1 MSEPEDIIL
10 SCPAGIDACPVTA
23 EAKRLKEQCDQLSEL
38 SQVDPLTGLFNFYY
52 LMQALGME
60 LERTRRTAMPTGLIM
75 LDMDHFKSINDVYGH
90 QSGNEAL
97 RWTSQILRTR
107 IRLID
112 IPCRYGGE
120 EFTLI
125 LPGTSLPQAV
135 RTAERLRQTLE
146 ENPLTLNGVPLKL
159 TASFG
164 VDVYKSGQ
172 VLTPDEFIERAD
184 QFLLKAKMQG
194 RNRVCYEANVP
205 ARAPAGVTTDERAAL
220 FITRWPKH

>member
-1 MSEPEDIIL
+1 MSEPENITL
-10 SCPAGIDACPVTA
+10 ACPAGIDACPVTA
-23 EAKRLKEQCDQLSEL
+23 EAARLREQCDLLSER

-52 LMQALGME
+52 LMQALAME
-60 LERTRRTAMPTGLIM
+60 MERTRRTTMPTGLIM
-75 LDMDHFKSINDVYGH
+75 LDMDHFKSINDQYGH
-90 QSGNEAL
+90 QCGNEAL
-97 RWTSQILRTR
+97 RRTSRVLRTS

-135 RTAERLRQTLE
+135 RTAERLRRTLE
-146 ENPLTLNGVPLKL
+146 ETPLCLNGNQVTL
-159 TASFG
+159 TGSFG
-164 VDVYKSGQ
+164 VDVFKPGQ

-184 QFLLKAKMQG
+184 RYLLKAKGQG
-194 RNRVCYEANVP
+194 RNQVCYEENVP
-205 ARAPAGVTTDERAAL
+205 ATAPAGVSSAERAAL

>member
-1 MSEPEDIIL
+1 MSEPENTTL
-10 SCPAGIDACPVTA
+10 ACPAGIDACPITA
-23 EAKRLKEQCDQLSEL
+23 EAARLREQCDQLSER

-52 LMQALGME
+52 LMQALAME
-60 LERTRRTAMPTGLIM
+60 MERTRRTAMPTGLIM
-75 LDMDHFKSINDVYGH
+75 LDMDHFKFINDQFGH

-97 RWTSQILRTR
+97 RRTSRILRTS

-120 EFTLI
+120 EFTLV
-125 LPGTSLPQAV
+125 LPGTSLSQTV
-135 RTAERLRQTLE
+135 RTAERLRRTLE
-146 ENPLTLNGVPLKL
+146 ETPLHINGDQVTL

-164 VDVYKSGQ
+164 VDVFKSGQ

-184 QFLLKAKMQG
+184 QYLLKAKRLG
-194 RNRVCYEANVP
+194 RNQVCYEENVP
-205 ARAPAGVTTDERAAL
+205 ATAPPGVTSAERAAL

>member
-1 MSEPEDIIL
+1 MSELEDIVL
-10 SCPAGIDACPVTA
+10 ACPAGIDACPVTA
-23 EAKRLKEQCDQLSEL
+23 EAKRLKEQCDQLSEQ

-52 LMQALGME
+52 LMQALELE

-75 LDMDHFKSINDVYGH
+75 LDMDHFKSINDLYGH

-125 LPGTSLPQAV
+125 LPGTSLPHAV
-135 RTAERLRQTLE
+135 RTAERLRRTME
-146 ENPLTLNGVPLKL
+146 ENPLHLNGVSLKL

-164 VDVYKSGQ
+164 VEVYKSGQ
-172 VLTPDEFIERAD
+172 VLTPNEFIERAD
-184 QFLLKAKMQG
+184 RFLLQAKMQG
-194 RNRVCYEANVP
+194 RNRVCYEENVP
-205 ARAPAGVTTDERAAL
+205 APAPSGVTTDERAAL